1 MNSVLAYVDASD
13 RRISWRLSAWA
24 PPSWLRVW
32 MMWATRLGDG
42 WLWLAAAVLLL
53 AAGGPYRL
61 LLLAATVSAAT
72 TNTATVVLKR
82 GLRRRRPSTYG
93 GNPFFGVA
101 PSELFAFDQFSFPSG
116 HTMNAFALGSVLVP
130 ALPALAV
137 PVFLVAGSI
146 GVSRVIL
153 GLHFLSDVLVGA
165 LLGLFIGGTAYA
177 FIVA

>member
-1 MNSVLAYVDASD
+1 
-13 RRISWRLSAWA
+13 
-24 PPSWLRVW
+24 
-32 MMWATRLGDG
+32 MMWTTRLGDG
-42 WLWLAAAVLLL
+42 WLWLAAALLL
-53 AAGGPYRL
+53 VAAGWPYRHL
-61 LLLAATVSAAT
+61 FLAAAVSAAAS
-72 TNTATVVLKR
+72 NTAIVALKR

-93 GNPFFGVA
+93 GNPFFAVA

-137 PVFLVAGSI
+137 PLFLVAGSI

-165 LLGLFIGGTAYA
+165 LLGLLIGGTAYA
-177 FIVA
+177 LIAA